1 MLTEKKLA
9 IIKILIN
16 FISSTILILY
26 LHALGVLGWTLNGYL
41 TKDKAIMTNFG
52 FQIPIFLFG
61 IINFLIN

>member
-26 LHALGVLGWTLNGYL
+26 
-41 TKDKAIMTNFG
+41 
-52 FQIPIFLFG
+52 
-61 IINFLIN
+61 IINIINPKNRKNVIK